1 MHCTDFSERCQTS
14 FVISCLSN
22 TTSLLIRVMWFCFLL
37 LGFIFFGGGG
47 GCFVVGGRICFF
59 VFFRRDEG
67 ISFNSAFIKGDGG
80 GDVIFVDFKSRI
92 VKRLSA

>member
-1 MHCTDFSERCQTS
+1 M
-14 FVISCLSN
+14 
-22 TTSLLIRVMWFCFLL
+22 
-37 LGFIFFGGGG
+37 
-47 GCFVVGGRICFF
+47 VGGRICFF

-80 GDVIFVDFKSRI
+80 GGGVIFVDFKSRI

>member
-1 MHCTDFSERCQTS
+1 MVLFSS
-14 FVISCLSN
+14 VG
-22 TTSLLIRVMWFCFLL
+22 VY
-37 LGFIFFGGGG
+37 FFWVGVGGGGG

-80 GDVIFVDFKSRI
+80 GGDVIFVDFKSRI

>member
-37 LGFIFFGGGG
+37 LGFIFFLDGGGG

-59 VFFRRDEG
+59 VFLGGMRVFLSILLSLRVMV
-67 ISFNSAFIKGDGG
+67 GG
-80 GDVIFVDFKSRI
+80 GCDFCGF
-92 VKRLSA
+92 